1 MSASSAVADQRLR
14 VSTRVTLLGV
24 ATNLVLTVVKLV
36 VGVTSHSQALVADGI
51 HSLSDLISDGL
62 VLVATREA
70 SKAPDTGHPYGHQR
84 IETAATMLLGF
95 ALLVTAMLIGWGAV
109 SRLQAPGDSSVPG
122 QYALWVAAFSILAN
136 ELLYLVTVRA
146 ADSVRS
152 DLLRA
157 NAWHHRTDS
166 ISSVVV
172 FIGLAGS
179 MLGLP
184 MLDPVAAGAVAMMIA
199 KVGWDFAWLAVRELT
214 DSGLDRTRISG
225 IRSIIKS
232 VDGVEGMHM
241 LRSRKLGS
249 QALVDVHVI
258 VNPQI
263 SVSEGHRI
271 ADRIRQQVLRQQDGI
286 EDVLVHVD
294 SEDDES
300 QEMGKFLP
308 LRGQVERVVRAAIA
322 ATSVDQDALDIL
334 LHYEKDKIH
343 LEFRLPADVIDD
355 LGQGQ
360 RLAQELKTAV
370 ADLPHLGRVLVS
382 YYQ

>member
-1 MSASSAVADQRLR
+1 MNTATLDPSDRLR

-24 ATNLVLTVVKLV
+24 AVNLVLTGAKLI
-36 VGVTSHSQALVADGI
+36 VGVISHSQALVADGI
-51 HSLSDLISDGL
+51 HSLSDLVGDGL
-62 VLVATREA
+62 VLLATSHA
-70 SKAPDTGHPYGHQR
+70 NKAPDSSHPYGHQR
-84 IETAATMLLGF
+84 IETAAAMLLGF
-95 ALLVTAMLIGWGAV
+95 ALMMTAGAIAWGAV
-109 SRLQAPGDSSVPG
+109 GRLQMPGGGDVPG

-136 ELLYLVTVRA
+136 EMLYQITARA
-146 ADSVRS
+146 ADTVQSN
-152 DLLRA
+152 LLRA

-172 FIGLAGS
+172 LIGLAGS

-184 MLDPVAAGAVAMMIA
+184 ILDPIAAGAVAMMIA
-199 KVGWDFAWLAVRELT
+199 KVGWEFAWQSVRELT
-214 DSGLDRTRISG
+214 DTGLDRTRIKG

-241 LRSRKLGS
+241 LRSRKLGE

-258 VNPQI
+258 VNPEI

-308 LRGQVERVVRAAIA
+308 LRDQVERVVRAAIA
-322 ATSVDQDALDIL
+322 ATPVDPDKTDIV

-343 LEFRLPADVIDD
+343 LEFRLPVSVISD

-360 RLAQELKTAV
+360 ELAEALKTAV
-370 ADLPHLGRVLVS
+370 TDLPHLGRVQVS
-382 YYQ
+382 FYQ

>member
-1 MSASSAVADQRLR
+1 VTTATLAADERVR

-24 ATNLVLTVVKLV
+24 LVNLLLTVTKLL
-36 VGVTSHSQALVADGI
+36 VGVMSHSQALVADGV
-51 HSLSDLISDGL
+51 HSLSDLVSDAL
-62 VLVATREA
+62 VLVATNQA
-70 SKAPDTGHPYGHQR
+70 NKAPDSSHPYGHQR
-84 IETAATMLLGF
+84 IETAASMFLGF
-95 ALLVTAMLIGWGAV
+95 ALLVTAVIIAWGAV
-109 SRLQAPGDSSVPG
+109 GRLQVPG
-122 QYALWVAAFSILAN
+122 GVEPPGVYALWVAAFSIIAN
-136 ELLYLVTVRA
+136 EGLYRVTVRA
-146 ADSVRS
+146 ADSVQS
-152 DLLRA
+152 NLLRA

-172 FIGLAGS
+172 LIGLAGS

-184 MLDPVAAGAVAMMIA
+184 ILDPVAAGAVAMMIA
-199 KVGWDFAWLAVRELT
+199 KVGWDFAWQSVRELT
-214 DSGLDRTRISG
+214 DTGLDRARIKG
-225 IRSIIKS
+225 IRSIIKG

-258 VNPQI
+258 VSPEI

-308 LRGQVERVVRAAIA
+308 LRDQVERVVRAAIA
-322 ATSVDQDALDIL
+322 ATPVDQDKTDIV

-343 LEFRLPADVIDD
+343 LEFRLPVSAIGD
-355 LGQGQ
+355 LEHGQ
-360 RLAQELKTAV
+360 RLAHALKTAV
-370 ADLPHLGRVLVS
+370 TDLPHLGRVQVS
-382 YYQ
+382 FYQ

>member
-1 MSASSAVADQRLR
+1 MTTATLAVDERLR
-14 VSTRVTLLGV
+14 ISTRVTLLGV
-24 ATNLVLTVVKLV
+24 LVNLLLTVAKLV
-36 VGVTSHSQALVADGI
+36 VGAVSHSQALVADGI
-51 HSLSDLISDGL
+51 HSLSDLVSDAL
-62 VLVATREA
+62 VLVATNQA
-70 SKAPDTGHPYGHQR
+70 NKAPDSSHPYGHQR
-84 IETAATMLLGF
+84 IETAASMLLGF
-95 ALLVTAMLIGWGAV
+95 ALLVTAGVIAWGAV
-109 SRLQAPGDSSVPG
+109 ERLQIPGSVEIPG
-122 QYALWVAAFSILAN
+122 QYALWVAAFSIVAN
-136 ELLYLVTVRA
+136 EMLYRVTVHA
-146 ADSVRS
+146 ADSVQS
-152 DLLRA
+152 NLLRA

-172 FIGLAGS
+172 LIGIAGS

-184 MLDPVAAGAVAMMIA
+184 ILDPIAAGAVAMMIA
-199 KVGWDFAWLAVRELT
+199 KVGWDFAWQSVRELT
-214 DSGLDRTRISG
+214 DTGLDRARIKG
-225 IRSIIKS
+225 IRSIIKG

-258 VNPQI
+258 VSPEI

-308 LRGQVERVVRAAIA
+308 LRDQVERVVRAAIA
-322 ATSVDQDALDIL
+322 ATPVDLDKTDIV

-343 LEFRLPADVIDD
+343 LEFRLPVSDIGD
-355 LGQGQ
+355 LEHGQ
-360 RLAQELKTAV
+360 RLAHALKSAV
-370 ADLPHLGRVLVS
+370 SDLPRLGRVQVS
-382 YYQ
+382 FYQ